1 MIDRQGLPRARSA
14 AIGCSADQAYSQDRQ
29 YADNWRAIM
38 FLRCKVRRKDGKQH
52 RYWSVVENTRV
63 ARGAW
68 CSGTCC
74 IWVRSIRNPPAIPV
88 RPPMRRNRSA
98 FPFAEMAGA
107 LGASR
112 SSPHA
117 SPNCCRPL
125 LAQRRA
131 LDPSSLALSSN
142 PAKQRGPLP
151 GHSIG
156 PRGWS
161 APSALGRRWISS

>member
-1 MIDRQGLPRARSA
+1 MVGRLGGGLLTCVGRDLLGRSPVLRSA
-14 AIGCSADQAYSQDRQ
+14 S
-29 YADNWRAIM
+29 RAP
-38 FLRCKVRRKDGKQH
+38 
-52 RYWSVVENTRV
+52 NTRPITDSPSPRPGL
-63 ARGAW
+63 ANPRRDNQRRRRWDPRPSNWG
-68 CSGTCC
+68 
-74 IWVRSIRNPPAIPV
+74 PPARHKEPT
-88 RPPMRRNRSA
+88 RHSSAAPMRRNRSA
-98 FPFAEMAGA
+98 FPFAQMARA